1 MGNEQGNRGAEKFFG
16 GIGGIL
22 EKGANAAVGTL
33 TIPQQL
39 MKSATDF
46 VSSPIG
52 SIMIPI
58 MGIAG
63 LYIASQVLMKR

>member
-1 MGNEQGNRGAEKFFG
+1 MGNKQSDEGAERFFG

-39 MKSATDF
+39 FKSATDF
-46 VSSPIG
+46 ISSPMG
-52 SIMIPI
+52 SLMIPI
-58 MGIAG
+58 VAIGG
-63 LYIASQVLMKR
+63 LYIASQVVKK